1 MVSLCVLLSI
11 SQGGLLPLHV
21 AVMHKADVDVVALLL
36 KTYPDAASKPDK
48 PEVRTHGLADL

>member
-11 SQGGLLPLHV
+11 LQDGLLPLHL

-36 KTYPDAASKPDK
+36 EAYPDAASKHDK
-48 PEVRTHGLADL
+48 PKVRIHCLAGL